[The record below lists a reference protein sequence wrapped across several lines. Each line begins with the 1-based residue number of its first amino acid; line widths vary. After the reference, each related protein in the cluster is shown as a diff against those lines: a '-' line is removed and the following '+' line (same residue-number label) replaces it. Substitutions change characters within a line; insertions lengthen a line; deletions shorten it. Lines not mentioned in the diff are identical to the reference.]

1 MKNLN
6 FGVSGRGAGVA
17 ALEPQAGA
25 FSAVNEYKRTD
36 RVADQIKM
44 EIADI
49 LTKKTKD
56 PRIGFVTVTSVQ
68 VSDDLKHAKVFVSVH
83 EDEKKTFIGL
93 KKATGFVRAEL
104 ARRLQLRRIPEIAFL
119 PDTSTEKVTHILD
132 LLDQIEKDVKKKES

>member
-6 FGVSGRGAGVA
+6 VGAISRGSGVA

-25 FSAVNEYKRTD
+25 FSAVTEFKRTD

-49 LTKKTKD
+49 LAKKTKD

-83 EDEKKTFIGL
+83 EEEKQTFIGL
-93 KKATGFVRAEL
+93 KKATPFVRGEL
-104 ARRLQLRRIPEIAFL
+104 ARRLQMRRIPEIAFL

-132 LLDQIEKDVKKKES
+132 LLDQIEKDVKKKE

>member
-6 FGVSGRGAGVA
+6 VEEIGRGSEVT

-25 FSAVNEYKRTD
+25 FSAVSEYKRTD
-36 RVADQIKM
+36 RVADQVKM

-49 LTKKTKD
+49 LAKKTKD

-68 VSDDLKHAKVFVSVH
+68 ISDDLKHAKVFVSVH
-83 EDEKKTFIGL
+83 EDEKQTFIGL
-93 KKATGFVRAEL
+93 KKATPFIRGEL
-104 ARRLQLRRIPEIAFL
+104 ARRLQMRRIPEIAFL

-132 LLDQIEKDVKKKES
+132 LLDQIEKDTKKKE

>member
-6 FGVSGRGAGVA
+6 VEEIGRGSGVA

-25 FSAVNEYKRTD
+25 FSAVSEYKRTD

-49 LTKKTKD
+49 LAKKTKD

-68 VSDDLKHAKVFVSVH
+68 ISDDLKHAKVFVSVH
-83 EDEKKTFIGL
+83 EDEKQTFIGL
-93 KKATGFVRAEL
+93 KKATPFVRGEL
-104 ARRLQLRRIPEIAFL
+104 ARRLQMRRIPEIAFL

-132 LLDQIEKDVKKKES
+132 LLDQIEKDIKKKE